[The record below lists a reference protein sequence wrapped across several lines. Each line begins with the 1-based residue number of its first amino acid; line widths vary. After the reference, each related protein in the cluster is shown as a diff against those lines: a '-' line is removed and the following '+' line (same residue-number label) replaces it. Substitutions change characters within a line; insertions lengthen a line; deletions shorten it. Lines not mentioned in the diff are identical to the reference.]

1 VLTVHDVSYE
11 LHPEWYPYR
20 RDWLRRA
27 FYRGSAR
34 AAAHILTVST
44 FSAKEITAAYG
55 IPLDRITVAPLG
67 VDRHFA
73 PAHAGVGIELPAD
86 VAEPFLLH
94 VGDLHERRN
103 LGVVVEALI
112 EARRNFGSLPGL
124 SLVLAGQDRGVVQGL
139 CAIAAQAGAAD
150 AVVPLGVVEEDRL
163 RALYHRATALVYPS
177 LYEGFG
183 LPLIEAMASGT
194 PVLASHAASLPKVLG
209 NAGVLLD
216 PLDVAGWRDAI
227 VKVANDEAFR
237 SRMRIAGL
245 ARAAEFTWERTA
257 RLTLD
262 VYRRVA

>member
-1 VLTVHDVSYE
+1 
-11 LHPEWYPYR
+11 
-20 RDWLRRA
+20 
-27 FYRGSAR
+27 
-34 AAAHILTVST
+34 VST
-44 FSAKEITAAYG
+44 FSAQEIHAAYG

-67 VDRHFA
+67 VEHHFE
-73 PAHAGVGIELPAD
+73 PSYAGLGIELPPE
-86 VAEPFLLH
+86 VSEPYLLH

-112 EARRNFGSLPGL
+112 EARRNFGALPGM
-124 SLVLAGQDRGVVQGL
+124 SLVLAGQDRGVVYGL
-139 CAIAAQAGAAD
+139 CEIAAQAGVPD

-163 RALYHRATALVYPS
+163 RALYRRATALVYPS

-194 PVLASHAASLPKVLG
+194 PVLASHAASLPEVLG

-227 VKVANDEAFR
+227 VQVANDEGVR
-237 SRMRIAGL
+237 SRLRTAGV

-257 RLTLD
+257 RITLG